1 MRFMKLPAAAVLGL
15 VALAGPAVAA
25 GGYTVTANG
34 ATSGDY
40 AFSAHSDLVTVAGVT
55 CTDVTLNGEIH
66 TGANVNPWATITSST
81 WNSCSSSGQP
91 ATVTPNHNP
100 PWTLS
105 GTGPAT
111 TGTNDQVAS
120 SLGGVNLGIGLLGG
134 ACTFRVT
141 GSANGTFGE
150 NNGVGQ
156 NITVNETAG
165 NPTIGGVNFG
175 CLGTVANGDVA
186 PFVSGHPFVISGPAS
201 PVYLS

>member
-1 MRFMKLPAAAVLGL
+1 MRFMKLSAAVALGL
-15 VALAGPAVAA
+15 VALAGPAFAA

-40 AFSAHSDLVTVAGVT
+40 AFSAHSDFVTVAGVT

-66 TGANVNPWATITSST
+66 AGTNVNPWATITSST

-156 NITVNETAG
+156 NIDIEETMG
-165 NPTIGGVNFG
+165 NLKTSGVSLGCFG
-175 CLGTVANGDVA
+175 VVSNGMPV
-186 PFVSGHPFVISGPAS
+186 PLTSGHPFVISGPAS
-201 PVYLS
+201 PIYLS